1 MSSPS
6 QLVDVTKVP
15 TFYRGLPWQR
25 RALKYLAMTM
35 DTATRQHFTKLW
47 RSGWHDILT
56 EIVGRKVWKERG
68 DDLTICFGRF
78 EIEDPLE
85 QAHFIAQTAHETGGY
100 RWFLEL
106 ASGEAYE
113 GRSDLGNTQVGDG
126 PKYKGAGAIQL
137 TGRDNYRAFGDFL
150 GDPEVLERGAVYV
163 ATKYPFT
170 SAGFWW
176 KRNVSPYLK
185 ASSTCREVSS
195 WVNGRDPANG
205 LEDREWYFQKAL
217 EVLLV

>member
-1 MSSPS
+1 MSN
-6 QLVDVTKVP
+6 QLVDIRKVP

-25 RALKYLAMTM
+25 KALKYL
-35 DTATRQHFTKLW
+35 DTTLSFDQRTRFTQLW
-47 RSGWHDILT
+47 RSGWHDVLT
-56 EIVGRKVWKERG
+56 EIVGREVWKERG
-68 DDLTICFGRF
+68 DDLAYCFGWF
-78 EIEDPLE
+78 EIKDPLE

-113 GRSDLGNTQVGDG
+113 NRKDLGNTQVGDG
-126 PKYKGAGAIQL
+126 PKYKGAGAVQL
-137 TGRDNYRAFGDFL
+137 TGRANYKEFGDFI
-150 GDPEVLERGAVYV
+150 GDSEVLERGAEYV

-176 KRNVSPYLK
+176 NQNVSPYLRT
-185 ASSTCREVSS
+185 STTCREVSR

-205 LEDREWYFQKAL
+205 LEERERYFQKAL
-217 EVLLV
+217 EVLMP